1 MLQIFAGF
9 VVLLAVMMLARWF
22 ATTPP
27 ITVIRTAKWT
37 GAALVVGGG
46 VLLIATGRAGWALA
60 AVAGLVPWMVRVVDM
75 HGLYRALRVSFH
87 RMSVGHRGPGRNSRV
102 ETRFLRMT
110 LDHDSGALS
119 GEVMD
124 GPFRGRKLSQLSFD
138 EAVELYRQCAADS
151 QSVQVLEAWL
161 DRTWP
166 DWRDRPSAEQAR
178 NAGGGG
184 AMSRDEA
191 YEVLGLAPGASPVEI
206 KAAHRRLMGHLH
218 PDHGGSNYLAAKINQ
233 AKDILLND

>member
-1 MLQIFAGF
+1 MLQIFVGF
-9 VVLLAVMMLARWF
+9 IVLLAVMMVAHWF

-27 ITVIRTAKWT
+27 VTVIRTAKWT

-46 VLLIATGRAGWALA
+46 VLLVATGRIGWALA
-60 AVAGLVPWMVRVVDM
+60 AVAGLVPWVVRLVDM
-75 HGLYRALRVSFH
+75 HSLYRTLRLNFH
-87 RMSVGHRGPGRNSRV
+87 RMSGGRRGAGRNSRV
-102 ETRFLRMT
+102 ETRFLSMT

-119 GEVMD
+119 GEVME

-166 DWRDRPSAEQAR
+166 DWRERPSAGQPR
-178 NAGGGG
+178 TGGG
-184 AMSRDEA
+184 AMTRDEA
-191 YEVLGLAPGASPVEI
+191 YEVLGLSQGASPAEI
-206 KAAHRRLMGHLH
+206 KAAHRRLMGQLH

-233 AKDILLND
+233 AKDILLRD